1 MATDRTPFTTIRDD
15 FSYPD
20 KDTELIFGSDYAHSE
35 YVIPMARFKFFDATG
50 AESTAPTIYI
60 RLGGTF
66 NTQLSNG
73 YQETSGIFGGVTP
86 GQTSGVG
93 SLSGFT
99 DLLGKVKGSAL
110 EAIQKGLANA
120 LGAGAGYIGSAGQSG
135 KPQIEF
141 LTRKLFNS
149 FQQLIYQGPRYRA
162 FQIPF
167 NMKPTS
173 YQEAKIMRD
182 IIHTFRVASSPRG
195 DLGDTLKEDDENA
208 LENSAGSPEEAEALR
223 KELDALSPEA
233 RQIRLTELNLDAFN
247 NETGTEIA
255 EASSAPLTFG
265 YPDMVQLEFIL
276 YKKGTGNINVT
287 VGEITDTYTDTIT
300 MLFQSEYCMIENV
313 GLDYGAQNKMVF
325 LSSPES
331 AKDGEYFPSEVNMTI
346 ALKESV
352 LITAGYASAEHGTA
366 GRTIF

>member
-1 MATDRTPFTTIRDD
+1 
-15 FSYPD
+15 
-20 KDTELIFGSDYAHSE
+20 
-35 YVIPMARFKFFDATG
+35 
-50 AESTAPTIYI
+50 
-60 RLGGTF
+60 
-66 NTQLSNG
+66 
-73 YQETSGIFGGVTP
+73 
-86 GQTSGVG
+86 
-93 SLSGFT
+93 
-99 DLLGKVKGSAL
+99 
-110 EAIQKGLANA
+110 
-120 LGAGAGYIGSAGQSG
+120 
-135 KPQIEF
+135 
-141 LTRKLFNS
+141 
-149 FQQLIYQGPRYRA
+149 
-162 FQIPF
+162 
-167 NMKPTS
+167 MKPTS

-195 DLGDTLKEDDENA
+195 NLGDTLKEDDENA
-208 LENSAGSPEEAEALR
+208 LENSAGSPEEADELR

-276 YKKGTGNINVT
+276 YKKGSGNSS
-287 VGEITDTYTDTIT
+287 GYTDTIT
-300 MLFQSEYCMIENV
+300 MLFQSDYCMIENV

-331 AKDGEYFPSEVNMTI
+331 ATAGDYFPSEVNMTI

-352 LITAGYASAEHGTA
+352 LITAAYASAEHQTA

>member
-1 MATDRTPFTTIRDD
+1 MTARTPFTITTAG
-15 FSYPD
+15 FEYPSGPE
-20 KDTELIFGSDYAHSE
+20 TELIFGSDFAHSE
-35 YVIPMARFKFFDATG
+35 FVIPMARFKFYDATG
-50 AESTAPTIYI
+50 KDSDAPSIYI

-66 NTQLSNG
+66 STQLSNS
-73 YQETSGIFGGVTP
+73 YQEATGIFGSITP
-86 GQTSGVG
+86 GQTSNAT
-93 SLSGFT
+93 LKDMT
-99 DLLGKVKGSAL
+99 DLLGKVKGSGL
-110 EAIQKGLANA
+110 EAIQKGLMNA
-120 LGAGAGYIGSAGQSG
+120 LGAGVGYIASAGQSG
-135 KPQIEF
+135 KSQAEF

-149 FQQLIYQGPRYRA
+149 FQQLIYQGPRFRS
-162 FQIPF
+162 FQLPF

-195 DLGDTLKEDDENA
+195 NTEDKLAPDDENA
-208 LENSAGSPEEAEALR
+208 LINSVTDQNQ
-223 KELDALSPEA
+223 LDAINALPDEQK
-233 RQIRLTELNLDAFN
+233 RIKLTELGLDAFN
-247 NETGTEIA
+247 NDVGTDITER
-255 EASSAPLTFG
+255 SNAPLTFG

-276 YKKGTGNINVT
+276 YKKGSGTPSGVGPNIDDNL
-287 VGEITDTYTDTIT
+287 DTIT

-331 AKDGEYFPSEVNMTI
+331 AEAGDYFPSEVNMTI